1 MEPGQ
6 VASMVSVNEPTS
18 LAPRRSWED
27 EVNPAKRHDLSLI
40 LESDGKTKLAQSAY
54 SALRSAITYLR
65 LSPGQAFLEREI
77 VAALGIS
84 RTPVREALVRLEV
97 EGWICLTPRRG
108 FRVSPIGQDD
118 LRQIYEVVENL
129 DGLAGRLAAGL
140 ATDEQ
145 LDQLEILIKKQSDAL
160 DADDLESWAEFDD
173 EFHRKIV
180 EFAQNPRLRAIMEGQ
195 ADWIYRAR
203 LYTVSLRPKPTRSID
218 EHTAIVA
225 AMRASSVDATQI
237 MMEAHR
243 HRAREEILE
252 ALRMIEGGA

>member
-1 MEPGQ
+1 
-6 VASMVSVNEPTS
+6 MVSVNEST
-18 LAPRRSWED
+18 LNAPKRAWEHDLNSSKRR
-27 EVNPAKRHDLSLI
+27 DLSLI
-40 LESDGKTKLAQSAY
+40 LESDGNTKLAQQAY

-65 LSPGQAFLEREI
+65 LPPGQAFLEREI

-97 EGWICLTPRRG
+97 EGWIQLIPRRG
-108 FRVSPIGQDD
+108 FSISPIGQDA

-129 DGLAGRLAAGL
+129 DGLAGRLAAGR
-140 ATDEQ
+140 ATEEQ
-145 LDQLEILIKKQSDAL
+145 LDQLELLIKKQSDAL
-160 DADDLESWAEFDD
+160 EADDLQSWAEFDD
-173 EFHRKIV
+173 EFHSKIV

-195 ADWIYRAR
+195 SDWIYRAR
-203 LYTVSLRPKPTRSID
+203 LYTVSMRPKPTRSID

-252 ALRMIEGGA
+252 ALRMIEAGA

>member
-1 MEPGQ
+1 ME
-6 VASMVSVNEPTS
+6 SVNEQAS
-18 LAPRRSWED
+18 GAPKRAWED
-27 EVNPAKRHDLSLI
+27 DLNSPKRRDLSLI
-40 LESDGKTKLAQSAY
+40 LENDGSAKLAQQAY

-65 LSPGQAFLEREI
+65 LPPGHAFLEREI

-97 EGWICLTPRRG
+97 EGWIQLIPRRG
-108 FRVSPIGQDD
+108 FKISPIGQDA

-145 LDQLEILIKKQSDAL
+145 LDQLEVLIKQQSDAL
-160 DADDLESWAEFDD
+160 DADDLKSWAEFDD
-173 EFHRKIV
+173 EFHSKIV

-195 ADWIYRAR
+195 SDWIYRAR

-252 ALRMIEGGA
+252 ALRMIESGA